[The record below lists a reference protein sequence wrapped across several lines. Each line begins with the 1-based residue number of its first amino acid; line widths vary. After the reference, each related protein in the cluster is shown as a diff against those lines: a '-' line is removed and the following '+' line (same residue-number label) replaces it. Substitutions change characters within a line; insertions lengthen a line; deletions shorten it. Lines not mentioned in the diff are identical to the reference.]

1 MRDRMRGDED
11 APGPRRGQSSNPVTA
26 PMPSASPSTPAPVF
40 STAPAAPAAAPSA
53 PSASSGDRATTASP
67 KKPSAIEER
76 RERRRRR
83 RRQLMLWGTVAGIV
97 VLVGSIGSVSYA
109 IVSNLSDSEPTA
121 AEPAPQAPAEVEL
134 IEFPQDEPAAT
145 AGAEPCASV
154 HVLSSF
160 ENAEMVESL
169 AAAYNSQPR
178 NVAGSCVTVTTTKD
192 KSGVAAAV
200 VATGFPNLADDQKP
214 TVWLP
219 DSSTWADVAQAQGAT
234 NLRAEGASVAISDIV
249 LAMPERLAET
259 IGWDAESPS
268 WSEIFEAAGDADLWS
283 GLGHPEWGAFKL
295 GKTSPLVA
303 TSGEAAMFAS
313 FGTASGSV
321 ADLAVA
327 DVQNTTVQAQVHE
340 NETATSHYMATPE
353 HFLWHARQAEA
364 SGSAADFLS
373 AVIVDEK
380 SVWDYNRGITSRDG
394 INRTQAEPP
403 AEQLVPIYPTDGY
416 YSADNPV
423 MRLTGPWIDPVESE
437 AAADFIRFTHTAQGQ
452 SAVRSAGYRDLNRAL
467 DEGVAKVGQLDAAQ
481 RGTLA
486 FPGADVVTAVQA
498 SFPEVRKRANVLFLL
513 DVSGSMDEPISASD
527 TKLTQARKAIEA
539 ALGHFTTGDDVG
551 LAAFAQAPDGAMV
564 PGLVSPVADIGSS
577 RDAFLG
583 ALGGLT
589 SMGDT
594 PLYQAVDTFAAQQ
607 ASAWSADHIN
617 AVVLLSDG
625 ENDAPNAPTISADE
639 MLANLKDM
647 HHATPV
653 LIFTLAY
660 GADADV
666 ATLQSISSATG
677 AHYYDA
683 TDPSKLEAVLGDLVT
698 SF

>member
-1 MRDRMRGDED
+1 MRDQTRGDED
-11 APGPRRGQSSNPVTA
+11 APGPRRGQSSPQPTA
-26 PMPSASPSTPAPVF
+26 ALPTASASA
-40 STAPAAPAAAPSA
+40 
-53 PSASSGDRATTASP
+53 ASP
-67 KKPSAIEER
+67 ATSTKPSAIDER
-76 RERRRRR
+76 RERRRKRR
-83 RRQLMLWGTVAGIV
+83 RTMLIWTTVVGIV
-97 VLVGSIGSVSYA
+97 VLVGSISTVSYA
-109 IVSNLSDSEPTA
+109 IVSNL
-121 AEPAPQAPAEVEL
+121 AEPAPAAEEPAPAAPATVEP
-134 IEFPQDEPAAT
+134 IVFPQDEPAAT
-145 AGAEPCASV
+145 AGAQPCATVS
-154 HVLSSF
+154 VLSSF
-160 ENAEMVESL
+160 ENSEMVESL

-178 NVAGSCVTVTTTKD
+178 NVAGSCVTVTTAKE
-192 KSGVAAAV
+192 KSGLAAGV
-200 VATGFPNLADDQKP
+200 VATAFPSLPADQKP

-219 DSSTWADVAQAQGAT
+219 DSSTWVDVAQSQGAT
-234 NLRAEGASVAISDIV
+234 NLRAEGTSVATSDVVI
-249 LAMPERLAET
+249 AMPENLAET
-259 IGWDAESPS
+259 IGWDAEAPT
-268 WSEIFEAAGDADLWS
+268 WSEIFEAAGDPDLWS

-295 GKTSPLVA
+295 GKTSPLMA
-303 TSGEAAMFAS
+303 TSGEAAMYAS
-313 FGTASGSV
+313 YGTAAGSLT
-321 ADLAVA
+321 DLTAA
-327 DVQNTTVQAQVHE
+327 QVQDPSVQAEVHG

-364 SGSAADFLS
+364 SGSTADFLS

-394 INRTQAEPP
+394 ITRTQGEPP
-403 AEQLVPIYPTDGY
+403 SEQLVPIYPADGY

-423 MRLTGPWIDPVESE
+423 MRLTGEWIDPVESE

-452 SAVRSAGYRDLNRAL
+452 SAVRAAGYRDLNGAL
-467 DEGVAKVGQLDAAQ
+467 DESVEKVGQLEGAQ

-486 FPGADVVTAVQA
+486 FPAADVVTAVQA

-513 DVSGSMDEPISASD
+513 DVSGSMDEPIPAGD
-527 TKLTQARKAIEA
+527 TKLVQARKAIEA

-551 LAAFAQAPDGAMV
+551 LAAFAQGPDGAML
-564 PGLVSPVADIGSS
+564 PGLVSPVSDIGTS

-594 PLYQAVDTFAAQQ
+594 PLYQAVDTFASQQ
-607 ASAWSADHIN
+607 AASWTSDHIN
-617 AVVLLSDG
+617 AIVLLSDG
-625 ENDAPNAPTISADE
+625 ENDTPNAPTIGADQ

-683 TDPSKLEAVLGDLVT
+683 TDPSKLQAVLGDLVT

>member
-1 MRDRMRGDED
+1 
-11 APGPRRGQSSNPVTA
+11 
-26 PMPSASPSTPAPVF
+26 MPSTPPSTPAPT
-40 STAPAAPAAAPSA
+40 SSAAAAPTKPA
-53 PSASSGDRATTASP
+53 
-67 KKPSAIEER
+67 KPSAIDER
-76 RERRRRR
+76 RERRRKRR
-83 RRQLMLWGTVAGIV
+83 RHALIATTIVGIV
-97 VLVGSIGSVSYA
+97 VLLGSIGTVSYA
-109 IVSNLSDSEPTA
+109 IVSNLAGDEQPA
-121 AEPAPQAPAEVEL
+121 AEPAPEAPVATEPIV
-134 IEFPQDEPAAT
+134 FPVDEPAAT
-145 AGAEPCASV
+145 AGAQPCATV
-154 HVLSSF
+154 RVLSSF

-178 NVAGSCVTVTTTKD
+178 NVAGACVTVVPGRE

-219 DSSTWADVAQAQGAT
+219 DSSTWVDVAQSQGAT
-234 NLRAEGASVAISDIV
+234 NLRAEGTSVAISDIV
-249 LAMPERLAET
+249 LAMPENLAAA
-259 IGWDAESPS
+259 IGWDAEAPT
-268 WSEIFEAAGDADLWS
+268 WAEIFESAGDPDLWS

-313 FGTASGSV
+313 YATAAGSFDQLV
-321 ADLAVA
+321 VGE
-327 DVQNTTVQAQVHE
+327 VQDPDVQAQVHE
-340 NETATSHYMATPE
+340 YELATSHYMATPE

-380 SVWDYNRGITSRDG
+380 SVWDYNRGMTSRDG
-394 INRTQAEPP
+394 ITRTQAEPP
-403 AEQLVPIYPTDGY
+403 AEQLVPIYPADGY

-423 MRLTGPWIDPVESE
+423 MRLTGQWIDPVESE

-452 SAVRSAGYRDLNRAL
+452 AAVRAAGYRDLNRAL
-467 DEGVAKVGQLDAAQ
+467 DESVQTVGQLGGDQ
-481 RGTLA
+481 GGTLA
-486 FPGADVVTAVQA
+486 FPGADVVSAVQA
-498 SFPEVRKRANVLFLL
+498 SFPDVRKRANVLFLL

-539 ALGHFTTGDDVG
+539 ALGHFTDGDDVG
-551 LAAFAQAPDGAMV
+551 LAAFAQAPDGGMV

-577 RDAFLG
+577 RDGFLG
-583 ALGGLT
+583 ALGGLS

-607 ASAWSADHIN
+607 AASWSSDHIN
-617 AVVLLSDG
+617 AIVLLSDG
-625 ENDAPNAPTISADE
+625 ENDTPNAPTIGADQ
-639 MLANLKDM
+639 MIANLKDM

>member
-1 MRDRMRGDED
+1 MRDGTRGNED
-11 APGPRRGQSSNPVTA
+11 APGPRRGQTSEPKTA
-26 PMPSASPSTPAPVF
+26 PETSASSPTPAPTF
-40 STAPAAPAAAPSA
+40 STATAASKP
-53 PSASSGDRATTASP
+53 R
-67 KKPSAIEER
+67 KPSAIDER
-76 RERRRRR
+76 RERRRKR
-83 RRQLMLWGTVAGIV
+83 RRQAIIATTIVGIV
-97 VLVGSIGSVSYA
+97 VLVGSIGTVSYA
-109 IVSNLSDSEPTA
+109 IISNLAGTEQPA
-121 AEPAPQAPAEVEL
+121 AGPAPEAPAVAEPMV
-134 IEFPQDEPAAT
+134 FPEDEPAAT
-145 AGAEPCASV
+145 AGAEPCTTV
-154 HVLSSF
+154 QVLSSF
-160 ENAEMVESL
+160 ENAEMVEGL

-178 NVAGSCVTVTTTKD
+178 NVAGSCVTVTTSRE

-219 DSSTWADVAQAQGAT
+219 DSSTWVDVAQADGAT
-234 NLRAEGASVAISDIV
+234 SLRAEGTSVALSDIV
-249 LAMPERLAET
+249 LAMPEDLAAA
-259 IGWDAESPS
+259 IGWDAESPT
-268 WSEIFEAAGDADLWS
+268 WAEIFESAGDPDLWS

-313 FGTASGSV
+313 YGTAAGSMTDFTAPQV
-321 ADLAVA
+321 KDPA
-327 DVQNTTVQAQVHE
+327 VQAQVHE

-394 INRTQAEPP
+394 ITRTQADPP
-403 AEQLVPIYPTDGY
+403 AEQLVPIYPADGY
-416 YSADNPV
+416 YTADNPV
-423 MRLTGPWIDPVESE
+423 MRLTGGWIDPVESE
-437 AAADFIRFTHTAQGQ
+437 AAADFIRFTQTAQGQ
-452 SAVRSAGYRDLNRAL
+452 AAVRTAGYRDLNRDL
-467 DEGVAKVGQLDAAQ
+467 DEGVQQVGQLDGEQ
-481 RGTLA
+481 GGMLA

-498 SFPEVRKRANVLFLL
+498 SFPDVRKRANVLFLL

-539 ALGHFTTGDDVG
+539 ALGHFTNGDDVG

-564 PGLVSPVADIGSS
+564 PGLVSPVSDIGSA
-577 RDAFLG
+577 RDGFLG
-583 ALGGLT
+583 ALGGIT

-607 ASAWSADHIN
+607 SASWSSDHIN
-617 AVVLLSDG
+617 AIVLLSDG
-625 ENDAPNAPTISADE
+625 ENDTPNAPTIGADQ

>member
-1 MRDRMRGDED
+1 MRDRTRGDED
-11 APGPRRGQSSNPVTA
+11 APGPRRGQSSQPATA
-26 PMPSASPSTPAPVF
+26 ALPAASPSASTPTF
-40 STAPAAPAAAPSA
+40 SAAAPATKPAQP
-53 PSASSGDRATTASP
+53 T
-67 KKPSAIEER
+67 KPSAIEQR
-76 RERRRRR
+76 RERRRKR
-83 RRQLMLWGTVAGIV
+83 RRQMLMWATVVGIV
-97 VLVGSIGSVSYA
+97 VLVGSISTVSYA
-109 IVSNLSDSEPTA
+109 IVSNLA
-121 AEPAPQAPAEVEL
+121 GAEPAAEGPAPAAPATAEP
-134 IEFPQDEPAAT
+134 IEFPQDEPAAA
-145 AGAEPCASV
+145 AGTQPCATVS
-154 HVLSSF
+154 VLSSF
-160 ENAEMVESL
+160 ENAEMVEGL

-200 VATGFPNLADDQKP
+200 VATGFPSLSDDQKP

-219 DSSTWADVAQAQGAT
+219 DSSTWVDVAQSQGAT
-234 NLRAEGASVAISDIV
+234 NLRAEGTSVAISDVVI
-249 LAMPERLAET
+249 AMPESLAET
-259 IGWDAESPS
+259 IGWDAEAPT
-268 WSEIFEAAGDADLWS
+268 WSAIFEAAGDPDLWS

-295 GKTSPLVA
+295 GKTSPLMA
-303 TSGEAAMFAS
+303 TSGEAAMYAS
-313 FGTASGSV
+313 YGTAAGS
-321 ADLAVA
+321 LAELTA
-327 DVQNTTVQAQVHE
+327 TEVQDPAVQAEVHQ

-364 SGSAADFLS
+364 SGSTADFLS

-394 INRTQAEPP
+394 ITRTQGEPP
-403 AEQLVPIYPTDGY
+403 SEQLVPIYPADGY

-423 MRLTGPWIDPVESE
+423 MRLTGEWIDPVEAE

-452 SAVRSAGYRDLNRAL
+452 SAVRAAGYRDLNRAL
-467 DEGVAKVGQLDAAQ
+467 DESVEKVGQLEGAQ

-486 FPGADVVTAVQA
+486 FPAADVVTAVQA

-513 DVSGSMDEPISASD
+513 DVSGSMDEPIPAGD
-527 TKLTQARKAIEA
+527 TKLAQARKAIEA

-551 LAAFAQAPDGAMV
+551 LAAFAQGPDGAML
-564 PGLVSPVADIGSS
+564 PGLVSPVADIGTS
-577 RDAFLG
+577 RDGFLG
-583 ALGGLT
+583 ALGGLN

-607 ASAWSADHIN
+607 AASWTSDHIN
-617 AVVLLSDG
+617 AIVLLSDG
-625 ENDAPNAPTISADE
+625 ENDTPNAPTIGADQ

>member
-1 MRDRMRGDED
+1 MRDRTRGDED
-11 APGPRRGQSSNPVTA
+11 APGPRRGQSSHPPTA
-26 PMPSASPSTPAPVF
+26 PIPAASPASSTPADE
-40 STAPAAPAAAPSA
+40 TASVSDAAPAVATPAAA
-53 PSASSGDRATTASP
+53 AP
-67 KKPSAIEER
+67 KKPSAIDER
-76 RERRRRR
+76 RERRRKRR
-83 RRQLMLWGTVAGIV
+83 RIALLWTTIVGIV
-97 VLVGSIGSVSYA
+97 VLVGSIGTVSYA
-109 IVSNLSDSEPTA
+109 IVSNLSGSDPA
-121 AEPAPQAPAEVEL
+121 AADPPPQTPATVKPIA
-134 IEFPQDEPAAT
+134 FPLDEPAAT
-145 AGAEPCASV
+145 PGAEPCATV
-154 HVLSSF
+154 RVLTSF

-169 AAAYNSQPR
+169 ATAYNSQPR

-200 VATGFPNLADDQKP
+200 VASGFPNQPDDQKP

-219 DSSTWADVAQAQGAT
+219 DSSTWVDVAKADGAT
-234 NLRAEGASVAISDIV
+234 ALRAEGTSVAISDIV
-249 LAMPERLAET
+249 LAMPEPLAEA
-259 IGWDAESPS
+259 IGWDAEAPS
-268 WSEIFEAAGDADLWS
+268 WSDIFEAAGDSELWS

-313 FGTASGSV
+313 YGTAAGSLTDLTAAEV
-321 ADLAVA
+321 ADPS
-327 DVQNTTVQAQVHE
+327 VQATVHE
-340 NETATSHYMATPE
+340 NELATSHYMATPE

-364 SGSAADFLS
+364 SGSSADFLS

-394 INRTQAEPP
+394 VNRTQADPP
-403 AEQLVPIYPTDGY
+403 LEQLIPIYPSDGFY
-416 YSADNPV
+416 AADNPA
-423 MRLTGPWIDPVESE
+423 MRLTGSWIDPVESE
-437 AAADFIRFTHTAQGQ
+437 AAADFIRYALTSQGQ
-452 SAVRSAGYRDLNRAL
+452 SVVRSAGYRDLNRAL
-467 DEGVAKVGQLDAAQ
+467 DQSVQKVGQLSGALTPA
-481 RGTLA
+481 LA
-486 FPGADVVTAVQA
+486 FPGSDVVTAVQTT
-498 SFPEVRKRANVLFLL
+498 FPDVRKRANVLFLL

-539 ALGHFTTGDDVG
+539 ALGHFTNGDDVG
-551 LAAFAQAPDGAMV
+551 LAAFAQAPDGSMV
-564 PGLVSPVADIGSS
+564 PGLVSPVADIATS
-577 RDAFLG
+577 RDAFRG
-583 ALGGLT
+583 ALGGLA

-607 ASAWSADHIN
+607 AASWSSDHIN
-617 AVVLLSDG
+617 AIVLLSDG
-625 ENDAPNAPTISADE
+625 ENDTPNAPTIGADQ
-639 MLANLKDM
+639 MIANLKDM
-647 HHATPV
+647 HHSTPV

>member
-1 MRDRMRGDED
+1 MRDGTRGDED
-11 APGPRRGQSSNPVTA
+11 APGPRRGQSPDPVTA
-26 PMPSASPSTPAPVF
+26 PTPSTSSSTPSPTF
-40 STAPAAPAAAPSA
+40 SSAAAATKPS
-53 PSASSGDRATTASP
+53 
-67 KKPSAIEER
+67 KPSAIEER

-83 RRQLMLWGTVAGIV
+83 RRQAVLWTTVVGIV

-109 IVSNLSDSEPTA
+109 IVSNLADSEPAA
-121 AEPAPQAPAEVEL
+121 AEPAPPAPAAA
-134 IEFPQDEPAAT
+134 IEPIVFPEDEPAAT
-145 AGAEPCASV
+145 AGAQPCTTV

-178 NVAGSCVTVTTTKD
+178 NVAGSCVTVTTAKD

-219 DSSTWADVAQAQGAT
+219 DSSTWVDVAQAQGAT
-234 NLRAEGASVAISDIV
+234 NLRAEGAGVAISDIV
-249 LAMPERLAET
+249 LAMPETLAES
-259 IGWDAESPS
+259 IGWDAEAPT
-268 WSEIFEAAGDADLWS
+268 WAEIFEAAGDPDLWS

-303 TSGEAAMFAS
+303 TSGEAAMLAS
-313 FGTASGSV
+313 YGTAAGSLENLTATQV
-321 ADLAVA
+321 EDPE
-327 DVQNTTVQAQVHE
+327 VQAQVHE

-394 INRTQAEPP
+394 ITRTQAEPP
-403 AEQLVPIYPTDGY
+403 SEQLVPIYPADGY

-423 MRLTGPWIDPVESE
+423 MRLTGAWIDPVESE

-452 SAVRSAGYRDLNRAL
+452 SAVRAAGYRDLNRAL
-467 DEGVAKVGQLDAAQ
+467 DESVQKVGQLDGAQ

-486 FPGADVVTAVQA
+486 FPGSDVVTAVQA

-513 DVSGSMDEPISASD
+513 DVSGSMDEPISAGD
-527 TKLTQARKAIEA
+527 TKLSQARKAIEA
-539 ALGHFTTGDDVG
+539 ALGHFTDGDDVG
-551 LAAFAQAPDGAMV
+551 LAAFAQAPDGALV
-564 PGLVSPVADIGSS
+564 PGLVSPVADIGAS

-583 ALGGLT
+583 ALGGLS

-607 ASAWSADHIN
+607 AASWSNDHIN
-617 AVVLLSDG
+617 AIVLLSDG
-625 ENDAPNAPTISADE
+625 ENDTPNAPTIGAE
-639 MLANLKDM
+639 QMLANLKDM